1 MIFSR
6 TLSLFFCA
14 LLALGGAIPAAA
26 HAIFTEQSDKN
37 LAMSLNLEEK
47 DLRTELFTLVAIKD
61 TKEWQQIKQDTREH
75 YQQVCIT
82 STARELAHKPLQPI
96 IVEAIYNVFRNTK
109 IKNMLGVINV
119 EKDTKTTNIKVMC
132 KNGKIITIARAND
145 SLRSDATTD
154 QFTIL
159 IDPDELFAT
168 HATPAEIEATI
179 AHEIMHIF
187 HEDDFNVFCLER
199 IYRKRKKK
207 LSISRKQFEK
217 AKRRWERVQEKRAD
231 LLSGLVDL
239 AYAQA
244 TKNHFYR
251 SMPTDEYSQPTTHPT
266 DRQRY
271 EYMSEL
277 VQAMQNNNNSPGVPL
292 AIIAL
297 LLFFLI
303 LIAAKAKTTMIRNQ
317 RVNT

>member
-14 LLALGGAIPAAA
+14 LLALSGVIPVAA

-37 LAMSLNLEEK
+37 LAINLNLEEK
-47 DLRTELFTLVAIKD
+47 DLRTELFTLVDIKD
-61 TKEWQQIKQDTREH
+61 TKEWEQIKHDTQKH

-82 STARELAHKPLQPI
+82 STVRDLAHKPLQPI
-96 IVEAIYNVFRNTK
+96 IVEAIYSVLRNTK
-109 IKNMLGVINV
+109 IKNMLGVINI
-119 EKDTKTTNIKVMC
+119 ERDTKTTNIKVTC

-145 SLRSDATTD
+145 NLRSDAESD
-154 QFTIL
+154 QFIIL
-159 IDPDELFAT
+159 IDPDELLAT

-179 AHEIMHIF
+179 AHEFMHII
-187 HEDDFNVFCLER
+187 HEDDFNVFCLDT
-199 IYRKRKKK
+199 IYKKRKRK

-217 AKRRWERVQEKRAD
+217 AKHRWERVQEKRAD

-244 TKNHFYR
+244 AKNQFYR
-251 SMPTDEYSQPTTHPT
+251 NMPADEYLQPATHPT

-277 VQAMQNNNNSPGVPL
+277 VQAMQNKNNSLGVPL

-297 LLFFLI
+297 LLFFLM
-303 LIAAKAKTTMIRNQ
+303 LIAIKIKTTMIRN
-317 RVNT
+317 R